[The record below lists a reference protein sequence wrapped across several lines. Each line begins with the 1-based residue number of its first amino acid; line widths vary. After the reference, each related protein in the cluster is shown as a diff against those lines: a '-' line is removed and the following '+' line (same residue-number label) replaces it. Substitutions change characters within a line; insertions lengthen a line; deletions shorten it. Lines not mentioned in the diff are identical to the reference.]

1 MSKYE
6 KLQANIPG
14 GSKWDL
20 NAVDG
25 RAKELGLDRSELI
38 IKAVDLMMNFD
49 NDFLEYIKY
58 YAEGL
63 KIPEYLVIQNMVIT
77 RMADEEAQKEVHG
90 KLTGFVEGFMSTI
103 DDKGPRQI
111 TGKELKNILKDLKV
125 REYKKELA
133 EIQARIDFYI
143 KGQQKLD

>member
-6 KLQANIPG
+6 RINVAIPVNN
-14 GSKWDL
+14 KWNLSDL
-20 NAVDG
+20 EK
-25 RAKELGLDRSELI
+25 RAEELGFDRNEFVL
-38 IKAVDLMMNFD
+38 KAVNMMMNFD
-49 NDFLEYIKY
+49 NDFLNYIKY

-111 TGKELKNILKDLKV
+111 TGLELKNILKDSKV
-125 REYKKELA
+125 REYTERT
-133 EIQARIDFYI
+133 QY
-143 KGQQKLD
+143 